1 VVVTVAGVAVEVAS
15 VEAEVVEVSEVDMA
29 VAVMVDIHV
38 GYSENGLTTTAATT
52 AIKKVISPA
61 NVLNNPKV
69 VAVSVAEIVTEV
81 IEAAVE
87 AMAEAE
93 EVAIVVAE
101 AAVILEVKVMTRD
114 VIKKISWL

>member
-1 VVVTVAGVAVEVAS
+1 
-15 VEAEVVEVSEVDMA
+15 
-29 VAVMVDIHV
+29 
-38 GYSENGLTTTAATT
+38 
-52 AIKKVISPA
+52 
-61 NVLNNPKV
+61 

-101 AAVILEVKVMTRD
+101 AAVIPEVKVMTRD
-114 VIKKISWL
+114 VIKKISWLWPKGEICKIQIITSKYYMSIHIIKTPEYIFIYVNNKICYVRSDN